1 MPKDDWLKL
10 AILYDETAKY
20 SPSNTMAIDRFC
32 NAAIRHQ
39 IYPSILH
46 SKDINLLSNFNGL
59 LIRDTTHPTH
69 YTYEFAIAAS
79 TLGLKVIDSPMSIQQ
94 GCNKLWQSSL
104 FQEHNISHPKTWMIR
119 WDASKIDELTYP
131 CVVKIPD
138 SCFSQGVYKCHN
150 KVELADILYKLWFYE
165 NQKGKNLVCQ
175 EFIETEFDWR
185 IVIFNHKFLFAV
197 KYYMVNDDW
206 KIIKYDRKGD
216 YIDGKH
222 ECVRFEDIPLP
233 VLAEAEK
240 CNRLLTDGLYGIDI
254 KEVDNKAYVI
264 EINDN
269 PSIDGGVEDEI
280 EGDQIYDTIVK
291 YFSSTHLS

>member
-20 SPSNTMAIDRFC
+20 SPSNNAAIDRFC
-32 NAAIRHQ
+32 ESAIRHK
-39 IYPSILH
+39 IYPTIL
-46 SKDINLLSNFNGL
+46 KQNDIDLLSDFDGL
-59 LIRDTTHPTH
+59 FIRDTTHPSN

-79 TLGLKVIDSPMSIQQ
+79 ALGLKVIDSPMSIQQ
-94 GCNKLWQSSL
+94 GCNKIWQEEL
-104 FQEHNISHPKTWMIR
+104 FYKHNISHPKTWKIR
-119 WDASKIDELTYP
+119 WDASKIDDLPYP

-138 SCFSQGVYKCHN
+138 SCFSQGVFKCHN
-150 KVELADILYKLWFYE
+150 KIELADTLHNLWFYGG
-165 NQKGKNLVCQ
+165 QKHKDLICQ
-175 EFIETEFDWR
+175 EFIQTDFDWR
-185 IVIFNHKFLFAV
+185 IVLFNHKFLFVV

-222 ECVRFEDIPLP
+222 ECVKFEDIPLH

-240 CNRLLTDGLYGIDI
+240 CNRLLTDGLYGIDL
-254 KEVDNKAYVI
+254 KESSGSAYVI

-280 EGDQIYDTIVK
+280 EGNAIYDTIIEW
-291 YFSSTHLS
+291 FTI